1 MAGGA
6 ASESSVTGAIEEA
19 DGFVTPEDAA
29 VIGILDTTCPID

>member
-19 DGFVTPEDAA
+19 DEFLTPEDSA
-29 VIGILDTTCPID
+29 VVVILDTACSVE